1 MIMKKNIIF
10 LLLLCC
16 FGFFSF
22 KLFEIQSIGIEQII
36 AQLTSFYQKYPSE
49 KVYLHLDKPYY
60 AAGEKIW
67 FKAYLQNSKSD
78 TTDLSKIL
86 YIELIN
92 SNKAVCRSQQLYV
105 SQLSAFGDIA
115 LADTLAEGSYR
126 LRAYTNYM
134 RNIGEDY
141 FFDKQIEIFNPK
153 NKQKV
158 VSENTKKGIPEIDL
172 QFFPEGGDLVYS
184 LRSTIGFKAINLQGK
199 GIEISGEVY
208 DSEGIKAAT
217 FKSNTLGMGSFRLVP
232 SLNRTYKAKIKLV
245 DGKELVYDLPVA
257 QQNGFVMNIE
267 SLPENRFRLRV
278 LANQNGLEGKS
289 KQLFVVAQKN
299 GQVIYSVR
307 DTTGKSASIIDI
319 PKHIFSTGITHFT
332 LFDGNGVPHAERLVF
347 VNQQDFLKLSIGKNK
362 ESYKPRE
369 KINLSI
375 FSSDI
380 QGANMVTDFSI
391 AVTDADKVLPLENE
405 GNILTNLLFTSELKG
420 NIEQPAFYFQ
430 NTVDS
435 EKALDDLMLTQGWR
449 RFKWKNLI
457 NNDLPALNYQVEN
470 SFSVSGVAQGL
481 FDAPFK
487 NADVNLFIANNM
499 PLIGKTD
506 EKGLFT
512 ISGLN
517 FFDSAD
523 VMLQIENEKK
533 NKASKITFIDRIK
546 HTIKESET
554 TFFPDLNLN
563 PFITQ
568 SQRAAQAERAY
579 KAEQDV
585 RLLEEVTINST
596 KLIGA
601 DSVYRNLKIYGNA
614 DATVSGERLAKLAA
628 GKSNVLSALQ
638 GQVAGMRITTDS
650 SGNPGITIGG
660 GIGPFGPVGGST
672 PLLLFDGL
680 PVSIDFFGG
689 ISAEEIDHI
698 DVLKYQGAAIYGT
711 RGANGVIAVYSKK
724 NPKRTNK
731 KGDVISKKIMGYYAA
746 KEFYSPNYETMKRE
760 DKIRPDL
767 RTTIYWNPQVFTD
780 TEGVAKLSFFA
791 ADTPARYRIVIE
803 GRSWEGK
810 LGRKEIFIE
819 VIKP

>member
-1 MIMKKNIIF
+1 MKKNIIS

-16 FGFFSF
+16 LGFFSF
-22 KLFEIQSIGIEQII
+22 KLLETQNIGIEQII
-36 AQLTSFYQKYPSE
+36 TQLANFYQKYPTE
-49 KVYLHLDKPYY
+49 KAYLHLDKPYY
-60 AAGEKIW
+60 VAGEKIW
-67 FKAYLQNSKSD
+67 FKAYLQNGKID
-78 TTDLSKIL
+78 TIDLSKIL
-86 YIELIN
+86 YVELIN
-92 SNKAVCRSQQLYV
+92 PNKTVNQSLQLYV
-105 SQLSAFGDIA
+105 NQLSAFGDMT
-115 LADTLAEGSYR
+115 LADTLPQGSYR

-134 RNIGEDY
+134 RNFGEDY

-158 VSENTKKGIPEIDL
+158 VSENTKKAIPEIDL

-184 LRSTIGFKAINLQGK
+184 LRSTLGFKAINSQGK
-199 GIEISGEVY
+199 GVEVSGEVY

-217 FKSNTLGMGSFRLVP
+217 FKSNTLGMGSFKLVP
-232 SLNRTYKAKIKLV
+232 SLNRTYKAKIKLA
-245 DGKELVYDLPVA
+245 DGKELAYDLPTA
-257 QQNGFVMNIE
+257 RQNGFVMSIE
-267 SLPENRFRLRV
+267 NLPENRLRLRV
-278 LANQNGLEGKS
+278 LANQNGMEGAA
-289 KQLFVVAQKN
+289 KQLLVVAQKD

-307 DTTGKSASIIDI
+307 DTTGKPALIVDI
-319 PKHIFSTGITHFT
+319 PKRIFSTGITHFT
-332 LFDGNGVPHAERLVF
+332 LFDGNGLPHAQRLIF

-375 FSSDI
+375 FATDE
-380 QGANMVTDFSI
+380 QGKNAATDFSI
-391 AVTDADKVLPLENE
+391 AITDADKVLPLENE
-405 GNILTNLLFTSELKG
+405 DNILTNLLLTSELKG
-420 NIEQPAFYFQ
+420 NIEQPASYFQ
-430 NTVDS
+430 NTAES

-449 RFKWKNLI
+449 RFQWKNLI
-457 NNDLPALNYQVEN
+457 NNNLPASNYQVEN
-470 SFSVSGVAQGL
+470 NFSVSGVAKGL

-523 VMLQIENEKK
+523 IMVQIENEKK
-533 NKASKITFIDRIK
+533 NKAEKITFIPRVSPLVGEFQNK
-546 HTIKESET
+546 
-554 TFFPDLNLN
+554 FFPDLNLN

-579 KAEQDV
+579 QVEKDV
-585 RLLEEVTINST
+585 RLLEEVTVNST
-596 KLIGA
+596 KIIGA

-614 DATVSGERLAKLAA
+614 DATVSGARLVKLAA
-628 GKSNVLSALQ
+628 GKANVLSALQ
-638 GQVAGMRITTDS
+638 GQVAGVRIMTDS
-650 SGNPGITIGG
+650 AGSPVITIGG
-660 GIGPFGPVGGST
+660 GIGPFGAST

-680 PVSIDFFGG
+680 PVTIEFFGG
-689 ISAEEIDHI
+689 ISAEEIDHV

-724 NPKRTNK
+724 NPKRTNQ
-731 KGDVISKKIMGYYAA
+731 KGDIISQKMVGYYAA
-746 KEFYSPNYETMKRE
+746 KEFYSPNYETMKGE

-767 RTTIYWNPQVFTD
+767 RTTVYWNPQVFTD

-791 ADTPARYRIVIE
+791 ADTPAKYRVIIE
-803 GRSWEGK
+803 GKSWEGK